1 MEIYDLTRIAGEVGA
16 EVMTRAERVK
26 GWHLIA
32 ELYCEPRNA
41 EDDLVHAYASEA
53 RSLSLLSMRLTCAR
67 AEAGLRGNTKKYERL
82 SKALDELSKR
92 EQNLSTLCREA
103 IKAARNAS
111 RKAKAEAKA
120 KAKTNPATKPATKP
134 EARKENA

>member
-1 MEIYDLTRIAGEVGA
+1 
-16 EVMTRAERVK
+16 MTRAERVK

-32 ELYCEPRNA
+32 ELYCNPHTA

-53 RSLSLLSMRLTCAR
+53 RSLSLLSLRLTCAR

-82 SKALDELSKR
+82 SKALDELTKR

-103 IKAARNAS
+103 VKAAREAS
-111 RKAKAEAKA
+111 RKAKEEEKAKA
-120 KAKTNPATKPATKP
+120 KAKTETKPATKPATKP